1 MGVVYRAADT
11 LLHDRVVAVKV
22 MTAHLSAESAYRAA
36 FLREGEV
43 AAEVSHPHVVP
54 VHAAGEEGGLL
65 YLAMAWIDGPDL
77 RRLATAGGLSAAR
90 IVSLVSQVARAL
102 DALHDA
108 GIVHGDVKP
117 SNVLVHREDH
127 AYLVDFGVARRSAFA
142 DPTTGDLL
150 GGTPAFAAPETA
162 RGLPD
167 PASDQYSLG
176 CDLRAADGPAA
187 LRHRR
192 SAGARVAPRE
202 LAAPAGVGRDA
213 RAGVLRRRRGACDGA
228 RPGRALPVGRRL
240 RAGTGGR
247 RACCA
252 GTSHAHHAAVA
263 HRDPNPTTRRRARG
277 PRARIPATGR
287 ALGPPGR
294 VSAPRRFALVAR
306 SRRLAVP
313 RRVLA
318 QRHRSPTAARRAL
331 VPRRRSLAADAA
343 PRRAPARASRGRG
356 RRARGR
362 GGRRHRRG
370 LDRDARRRSHRASA
384 GGRRARASHG
394 CSRTTPTRSTAATST
409 CWPGRSQRASCV
421 RVPMASRATA

>member
-1 MGVVYRAADT
+1 MA
-11 LLHDRVVAVKV
+11 
-22 MTAHLSAESAYRAA
+22 AHLSAEPAYRAA

-102 DALHDA
+102 DALHEA

-142 DPTTGDLL
+142 DPTTGELL

-176 CDLRAADGPAA
+176 CVTFELLTGLRPFGTGDPQVLESRHANSPRPRVSDVTPELASFDDVVARAMARDPAERYPSGAAFARA
-187 LRHRR
+187 L
-192 SAGARVAPRE
+192 AGAERAVQE
-202 LAAPAGVGRDA
+202 PAT
-213 RAGVLRRRRGACDGA
+213 LIM
-228 RPGRALPVGRRL
+228 PPLLP
-240 RAGTGGR
+240 T
-247 RACCA
+247 
-252 GTSHAHHAAVA
+252 
-263 HRDPNPTTRRRARG
+263 RDPNPATRRRARG

-294 VSAPRRFALVAR
+294 VSSAPPFRPRRAQPTP
-306 SRRLAVP
+306 AVP

-318 QRHRSPTAARRAL
+318 QRHPQPHGRPASPR
-331 VPRRRSLAADAA
+331 PRRRQPRRRRRAA
-343 PRRAPARASRGRG
+343 RRAPARASRASRSSRSRPRRPPASPRSRS
-356 RRARGR
+356 RRAATIAPSVSGR
-362 GGRRHRRG
+362 PT
-370 LDRDARRRSHRASA
+370 SA
-384 GGRRARASHG
+384 WSHG

-421 RVPMASRATA
+421 GAPMASRATA